1 MSNKFLN
8 NRTAVNNIL
17 EQSLKGL
24 EAEREHERKHFQDW
38 VLKMPLSKRKKEG
51 YSWYPLEIQRKGY
64 TIGGRAFVIFNRSTE
79 LGEPHKFRSGNT
91 VRFFTQYASANRP
104 EVNGVIH
111 WVEKDK
117 MKVILSSKD
126 HPDWVDKGQCGVD
139 LGFEERSYVEM
150 AKAHKK
156 VTEAEKDRLAEIRDI
171 LFGFRTEAT
180 SAPSSL
186 YSSILNES
194 QNEALQ
200 QLNNNKLVSII
211 HGPPGTGKTTTIIE
225 AVKEMTKR
233 MTNIL
238 LCAPSNTAVDLLTE
252 RLANEG
258 VSVLRIGN
266 ISRVNEELLMHT
278 LEAKLGTHPES
289 KTLKKIRK
297 DAAEARRK
305 AKRFKRKFD
314 RDAYMERKDLFR
326 EAGEMESWANQLEK
340 RLIDQIISSAQVICC
355 TLVGANDR
363 VLEDMKFPMC
373 IIDEAAQ
380 ALMPSCW
387 IPIVK
392 SAKVALVGDP
402 YQLPPTVKSDPARKA
417 KFEKT
422 LLEYALE
429 RMPKA
434 QLLNVQYRMNE
445 QIMSFSNDQFYSGAL
460 KADES
465 VAKSRIKIEAN
476 KPIQFI
482 DTAGCGFDEKINP
495 SSKSRYN
502 PDEYLIIREHLLQLI
517 EACKVEGDQTEVAV
531 ISPYKEQV
539 MHITDNIAEDTELAD
554 HKISTSTI
562 DGYQGQEK
570 DVVYISLV
578 RNNEKGDIGFLKD
591 YRRMNVAMTR
601 AKRMLV
607 VVGDSST
614 ISKDKFYA
622 AFMDYVEKQDAYRS
636 AWEFMQ

>member
-156 VTEAEKDRLAEIRDI
+156 VTEADKDRLAEIRDI
-171 LFGFRTEAT
+171 LFGFRTEAR

>member
-1 MSNKFLN
+1 MN

-539 MHITDNIAEDTELAD
+539 MYITDNIAEDTELAD

-622 AFMDYVEKQDAYRS
+622 SFMDYVEKQDAYRS

>member
-1 MSNKFLN
+1 
-8 NRTAVNNIL
+8 
-17 EQSLKGL
+17 
-24 EAEREHERKHFQDW
+24 
-38 VLKMPLSKRKKEG
+38 
-51 YSWYPLEIQRKGY
+51 
-64 TIGGRAFVIFNRSTE
+64 
-79 LGEPHKFRSGNT
+79 
-91 VRFFTQYASANRP
+91 
-104 EVNGVIH
+104 
-111 WVEKDK
+111 
-117 MKVILSSKD
+117 
-126 HPDWVDKGQCGVD
+126 
-139 LGFEERSYVEM
+139 
-150 AKAHKK
+150 
-156 VTEAEKDRLAEIRDI
+156 
-171 LFGFRTEAT
+171 
-180 SAPSSL
+180 
-186 YSSILNES
+186 
-194 QNEALQ
+194 
-200 QLNNNKLVSII
+200 
-211 HGPPGTGKTTTIIE
+211 
-225 AVKEMTKR
+225 
-233 MTNIL
+233 
-238 LCAPSNTAVDLLTE
+238 
-252 RLANEG
+252 
-258 VSVLRIGN
+258 
-266 ISRVNEELLMHT
+266 MHT